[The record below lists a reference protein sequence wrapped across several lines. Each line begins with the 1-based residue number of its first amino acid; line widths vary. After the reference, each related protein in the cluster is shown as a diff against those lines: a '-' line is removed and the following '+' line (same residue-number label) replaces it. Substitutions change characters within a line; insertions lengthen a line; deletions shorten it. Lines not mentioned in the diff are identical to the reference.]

1 MEARSQKG
9 QNYSFL
15 KRKQDIEGQSSMS
28 GRFVLNALNRTDTI
42 GLFFKFC
49 FMIKSSH
56 IQIVWHHCADCKIV
70 LAVSR
75 ILYLHPTEFLR
86 FLLTLSLTQD
96 SESSV
101 SVRHKLVQ
109 VTQFLHWLH
118 NNLKMFSLL
127 VKKKTW
133 DLYIQST
140 PTHHT
145 KILHLLRIIYTF
157 T

>member
-1 MEARSQKG
+1 
-9 QNYSFL
+9 
-15 KRKQDIEGQSSMS
+15 MS

-101 SVRHKLVQ
+101 AVRHKLVQ

-118 NNLKMFSLL
+118 NNLKNLKNL
-127 VKKKTW
+127 KKKNLGSIHIINSHTSYQNPALVTY
-133 DLYIQST
+133 LYFY
-140 PTHHT
+140 
-145 KILHLLRIIYTF
+145 LV
-157 T
+157 

>member
-1 MEARSQKG
+1 MSQKG

-101 SVRHKLVQ
+101 AVRHKLVQ

-127 VKKKTW
+127 VKKKNLGSIHTINSHTSYQNPALVTY
-133 DLYIQST
+133 LYFY
-140 PTHHT
+140 
-145 KILHLLRIIYTF
+145 LV
-157 T
+157 